1 MNKKSFAL
9 VLSIFLVLALFTG
22 CVSQTP
28 GTGQSSQTTLTSQ
41 TTQGTSA
48 APKVTEVILATT
60 TSTQDSGLLDYLLP
74 VFEKQTG
81 YKVKTIAVGSG
92 QALEMGKRGEADV
105 LLTHAP
111 SSEKPLVDN
120 KDVTN
125 YQLVMHNDF
134 IIVGPSNDPAGIKN
148 IKSSADA
155 FKAIAAKKAVF
166 ISRGDKSGTNTK
178 ELAIWKA
185 AAITKPSGTWYQ
197 ESGQGMGAT
206 LKIAS
211 DKAAYTLTDRATYLT
226 QKATLK
232 LDILNQGSKDLL
244 NIYHVMQVSP
254 DKYTKVNA
262 AGAKA
267 FVDFMVNPDT
277 QKLIG
282 EFGKDKFGEQLF
294 FPDAGKDE
302 STL

>member
-1 MNKKSFAL
+1 MIKKKFAL
-9 VLSIFLVLALFTG
+9 VLSLFIILSLFAG
-22 CVSQTP
+22 CVSQNP
-28 GTGQSSQTTLTSQ
+28 GTGQTSQTTLTSQ

-134 IIVGPSNDPAGIKN
+134 IIAGPSKDPAGIKN
-148 IKSSADA
+148 IKSSVDA
-155 FKAIAAKKAVF
+155 FKAIAAKKAIF

-185 AAITKPSGTWYQ
+185 AKIEKPSGTWYQ

-211 DKAAYTLTDRATYLT
+211 DKAAHTLTDRATYLT
-226 QKATLK
+226 QKASLK

-244 NIYHVMQVSP
+244 NIYHVAQVSP
-254 DKYTKVNA
+254 DKYSKVNA

-267 FVDFMVNPDT
+267 FVDFMVNSDT

-282 EFGKDKFGEQLF
+282 EFGKDKYGEQLF